1 MFDNLNSIA
10 DIDKAQERRILRYI
24 SAVGSATFLAVL
36 FNWPLAF
43 CAPLLTAKFIVDKPQ
58 FHILHVKQLGFALV
72 STAGIGFLL
81 STGLPEYKFAF
92 LTLFAGLLLWGYY
105 LFTDPKWVMF
115 ATFLIIELILLP
127 SVTIIDQQAAVD
139 VGMGFAF
146 SGIVAVSLYAISHV
160 YFPEEADDEFKGFP
174 PSPLPK
180 HVRWAAAVR
189 ALMISFPLVCVYF
202 YFQLSQV
209 LLSVAFILL
218 LSFMTTSEK
227 AGKTSIFYI
236 LSNLLGGAVAFV
248 AFLVMSFSPNI
259 YIYLLVMLLVVTL
272 FGRVIYLNPQKAPIF
287 ATAFTGF
294 SVLMGTS
301 MSTGALD
308 DKFFVRI
315 FQLLLVT
322 IYLVFMAYFIE
333 GREAK

>member
-1 MFDNLNSIA
+1 MFDNINEM
-10 DIDKAQERRILRYI
+10 QERRILRYTA
-24 SAVGSATFLAVL
+24 AVGLATFLAVW

-43 CAPLLTAKFIVDKPQ
+43 CAPLFTAKFIVDKPQ
-58 FHILHVKQLGFALV
+58 FHILHVKQLGFALL

-81 STGLPEYKFAF
+81 STGFPEYKFAF

-105 LFTDPKWVMF
+105 LITDPKWVMF

-127 SVTIIDQQAAVD
+127 SITIIDQQAALD

-146 SGIVAVSLYAISHV
+146 SGIVAVCLYALSHV
-160 YFPEEADDEFKGFP
+160 YFPEEAGEEFQGFP
-174 PSPLPK
+174 PSPLPQS
-180 HVRWAAAVR
+180 VRWSAAVR
-189 ALMISFPLVCVYF
+189 ALMISFPLVCIYF
-202 YFQLSQV
+202 YFQLSHV
-209 LLSVAFILL
+209 LLTVAFILL

-227 AGKTSIFYI
+227 AGKSSIFFV
-236 LSNLLGGAVAFV
+236 LSNLVGGVV
-248 AFLVMSFSPNI
+248 AFLAFLVISFDPNL
-259 YIYLLVMLLVVTL
+259 YIYMLVMLLVIIV
-272 FGRVIYLNPQKAPIF
+272 FGTVIYLNPQKAPIF

-308 DKFFVRI
+308 DKFFARI

-322 IYLVFMAYFIE
+322 VYLVFMAFFFE
-333 GREAK
+333 GREKSSTQG